1 MYFLK
6 ERWECMSDDLQ
17 DATKMMEDLRNS
29 KTGFLENL
37 MLEDDLKESILR
49 KRQLWNEAVLKGKGY
64 VA

>member
-1 MYFLK
+1 
-6 ERWECMSDDLQ
+6 MSDDLQ
-17 DATKMMEDLRNS
+17 DATKMTEDLRSS

-49 KRQLWNEAVLKGKGY
+49 KRQLWHEAVLKGKGY